1 MKQNQRHR
9 RLALLIFIPPLLA
22 ICLCIVFLAP
32 RVDGFFGSAAYPD
45 YLWSLRMTKMLGD
58 KGYPVHDVTV
68 SDSEPPGFR
77 IVDVQIGNLVDDKE
91 QRTYELVKEVHL
103 VIMETFLYAD
113 AQPQPLTAV
122 DVMVI
127 DYDSGSYNVFTDF
140 EAIQKFYAGEIS
152 EQVYFAQWSF
162 PENTPEIT
170 PP

>member
-1 MKQNQRHR
+1 MKRNQRYR
-9 RLALLIFIPPLLA
+9 RLVLLIFVPPLLA
-22 ICLCIVFLAP
+22 ICLCMVLLIPNASS
-32 RVDGFFGSAAYPD
+32 FFGSAAYPD

-58 KGYPVHDVTV
+58 KGYPVHDITV

-77 IVDVQIGNLVDDKE
+77 IVDVQIGNLIEDKE
-91 QRTYELVKEVHL
+91 QRTYELVKEVHV

-113 AQPQPLTAV
+113 AQPEPPTVV

-127 DYDSGSYNVFTDF
+127 DYDSGSYNVFTDY
-140 EAIQKFYAGEIS
+140 ETVQKFYTGEIS
-152 EQVYFAQWSF
+152 EQTYFEQWSY